1 MFFGGE
7 KGKIKEIVEKF
18 FDKTGFSVL
27 IEVSNPEEGIMQA
40 RIKTDEPKILIGQNG
55 QTLFEIQHL
64 LRIIIKKSY
73 ENPVQFDLDI
83 NEYKKKKM
91 EYLKETA
98 RTVADEVFLSKK
110 NHIFEPMSSYE
121 RRVIHLELANRSDV
135 TTESIGE
142 GGERHIMVKA
152 KN

>member
-7 KGKIKEIVEKF
+7 KGKIKSIVEKF
-18 FDKTGFSVL
+18 FNKAGFSVS
-27 IEVSNPEEGIMQA
+27 IEVLSPEENIMQA

-55 QTLFEIQHL
+55 QTLNEIQHL

-73 ENPVQFDLDI
+73 ENPIQFDLDI
-83 NEYKKKKM
+83 NEYKKQKM

-110 NHIFEPMSSYE
+110 DHEFEPMSSYE
-121 RRVIHLELANRSDV
+121 RRVVHMELANRSDV
-135 TTESIGE
+135 ITESIGE
-142 GGERHIMVKA
+142 GEARRIVVKS
-152 KN
+152 KQ